1 MLLFVITE
9 KYQVDE
15 KSFVNVAA
23 NQKTITDDS
32 KPGEGL
38 LIRGK
43 GLGGT

>member
-1 MLLFVITE
+1 MLLFVKTE

-15 KSFVNVAA
+15 KSFFNVAA
-23 NQKTITDDS
+23 NQKTINYDS

-38 LIRGK
+38 LSKGK